1 MVQNLEKHYQALG
14 LEPGASLEEVNQ
26 AYKDLVFIWHPDR
39 LPQENERLIQK
50 SVEKLQQINEA
61 RDSLRSY
68 HRQNPKGAKTKTTV
82 KRESKSTTYPPRGYS
97 SSNTRNRDPYRGYTN
112 REYSSNRTSNKNR
125 DPYDRYSSYSNN
137 YRNSS
142 DRSSSQNGD
151 RQNTYSQTNSQQART
166 QRPRDSW
173 DYRAY
178 YYSPKNAGEGNS
190 RTKDGYQDF
199 RESSRSHSK
208 TSQPDSNY
216 KRPYQKSL
224 RGADLSHSNFR
235 ERDFSGR
242 DLSQANLSH
251 ADLSDTFLHK
261 VILEEAN
268 LQGANLKGAN
278 LLQANLRGANLK
290 EANLIGADLSGSD
303 LSGADFTD
311 AKVGFNDKIMVK
323 LTAVKLTGATLPD
336 GSIHP

>member
-1 MVQNLEKHYQALG
+1 MIQNLEQHYKVLG

-26 AYKDLVFIWHPDR
+26 AYKDLVLIWHPDR

-68 HRQNPKGAKTKTTV
+68 HR
-82 KRESKSTTYPPRGYS
+82 KRRQTPASTSQSNSAYPRRDSYGGRNAYQ
-97 SSNTRNRDPYRGYTN
+97 TRDRYARRDSERAYNRDRQN
-112 REYSSNRTSNKNR
+112 QQR
-125 DPYDRYSSYSNN
+125 DRYS
-137 YRNSS
+137 
-142 DRSSSQNGD
+142 
-151 RQNTYSQTNSQQART
+151 TYSQTNSRRST
-166 QRPRDSW
+166 DSKYREPW

-178 YYSPKNAGEGNS
+178 YYSANNPNS
-190 RTKDGYQDF
+190 KSSGRDGYRDF
-199 RESSRSHSK
+199 RESSKSYVS
-208 TSQPDSNY
+208 DSPVSGNHKKPYY
-216 KRPYQKSL
+216 KDL
-224 RGADLSHSNFR
+224 RGADLSRSNFK
-235 ERDFSGR
+235 ERDFAGR
-242 DLSQANLSH
+242 DLSRANLSYS
-251 ADLSDTFLHK
+251 DLSDTFLHK
-261 VILEEAN
+261 IVLEEAN

-303 LSGADFTD
+303 LSGADFTG
-311 AKVGFNDKIMVK
+311 AKVGFNNKIMVK

>member
-1 MVQNLEKHYQALG
+1 MIQNLEQYYKVLG
-14 LEPGASLEEVNQ
+14 LEPGASLDEVNQ

-68 HRQNPKGAKTKTTV
+68 HRNQKKTQANPNSAK
-82 KRESKSTTYPPRGYS
+82 S
-97 SSNTRNRDPYRGYTN
+97 SGGNRPGYTP
-112 REYSSNRTSNKNR
+112 TPKKR
-125 DPYDRYSSYSNN
+125 DSYST
-137 YRNSS
+137 
-142 DRSSSQNGD
+142 SSQARYNNETN
-151 RQNTYSQTNSQQART
+151 RQKTYTRPDSRQTKNYYQSRH
-166 QRPRDSW
+166 W

-178 YYSPKNAGEGNS
+178 YSTSSQFSDRQTNGA
-190 RTKDGYQDF
+190 DGYRDF
-199 RESSRSHSK
+199 HESGKSYSSPRPAENS
-208 TSQPDSNY
+208 Y
-216 KRPYQKSL
+216 KRPYYKDL
-224 RGADLSHSNFR
+224 RGADLSRSNFK

-242 DLSQANLSH
+242 DLSQANLSY

-261 VILEEAN
+261 IILEEAN

-303 LSGADFTD
+303 LSGANLRG
-311 AKVGFNDKIMVK
+311 AKVGFNNKIMVK
-323 LTAVKLTGATLPD
+323 ITAVKLTGATLPD

>member
-1 MVQNLEKHYQALG
+1 MVQNLEKHYKALG
-14 LEPGASLEEVNQ
+14 LKPGASLEEVNQ

-68 HRQNPKGAKTKTTV
+68 HRQNPKAAKTKTTAN
-82 KRESKSTTYPPRGYS
+82 REAHSTTYHPRGYS
-97 SSNTRNRDPYRGYTN
+97 SHNPRSNDSHRSYSNRGYSRNSNRDPYRGY
-112 REYSSNRTSNKNR
+112 SSH
-125 DPYDRYSSYSNN
+125 SNN
-137 YRNSS
+137 YNNYSNS
-142 DRSSSQNGD
+142 DRASSHQSD
-151 RQNTYSQTNSQQART
+151 RQNTYSQSNSQYTRT
-166 QRPRDSW
+166 HRPRDTW

-199 RESSRSHSK
+199 RQSSNN
-208 TSQPDSNY
+208 DSTTRQSNTNY

-224 RGADLSHSNFR
+224 RGADLSHSNFK

-242 DLSQANLSH
+242 DLAQANLSY

-261 VILEEAN
+261 IILEEAN

-278 LLQANLRGANLK
+278 LLQANLKGANLR

-303 LSGADFTD
+303 LSGADFTG

-323 LTAVKLTGATLPD
+323 LTAVKLTGAILPD

>member
-1 MVQNLEKHYQALG
+1 MVQNLAKHYQALG

-68 HRQNPKGAKTKTTV
+68 HRQNPKAAKTKTTA
-82 KRESKSTTYPPRGYS
+82 KKESRSTTYSSTSYSNSDRTSQDPYRSYSDRGYS
-97 SSNTRNRDPYRGYTN
+97 SNRTRDPYRGY
-112 REYSSNRTSNKNR
+112 
-125 DPYDRYSSYSNN
+125 SSYSNN
-137 YRNSS
+137 NYRNTS
-142 DRSSSQNGD
+142 DRTSSQKSD
-151 RQNTYSQTNSQQART
+151 RANSYSQSNSQQTRT
-166 QRPRDSW
+166 HRPRDTW

-178 YYSPKNAGEGNS
+178 YYSPQNAGDKNA

-199 RESSRSHSK
+199 RESSRSYSK
-208 TSQPDSNY
+208 TSQPDTNY

-224 RGADLSHSNFR
+224 RGADLSHSNFK

-242 DLSQANLSH
+242 DLTQANLSY

-261 VILEEAN
+261 IILEKAN

-303 LSGADFTD
+303 LSGADFTG